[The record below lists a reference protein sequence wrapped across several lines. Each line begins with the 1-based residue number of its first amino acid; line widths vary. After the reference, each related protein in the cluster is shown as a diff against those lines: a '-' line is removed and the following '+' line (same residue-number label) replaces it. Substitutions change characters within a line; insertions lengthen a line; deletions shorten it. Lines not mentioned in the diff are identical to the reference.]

1 MNTIISIVRKEFL
14 QIFRDPMML
23 RIIFLVPLIQL
34 FILGYTITLDV
45 RNVGLV
51 VRDEDRSELSRQ
63 LVEKIIHSR
72 RFRIVGYEQSQMELK
87 SYFEHSLASVSLAI
101 PRGFEEDLLNGL
113 KPELQVLLDGVD
125 SNTSAVAMGYLQ
137 RIIATLE
144 VKLPPASLLK
154 LGSPASEQLRIDSRV
169 RVWFNPNL
177 ESKFYIL
184 PGIVAFLLTMTTT
197 ILTGMGIV
205 REREIGTLEQLNVT
219 PIRSYQLI
227 LGKTIPFAILGFVLF
242 LMGLSVVSF
251 WYGIHMAGS
260 LLLLLFFAFIFLLTT
275 LGVGLFVSTLAS
287 TQLEAVFIT
296 FFFIIFALLM
306 SGLFA
311 PIHNMPPIVQKITY
325 LNPLRYFIEI
335 IRGIYLKGSGL
346 EYLWKDGLIL
356 LGCGSAIL
364 SLSILRFKKRVD

>member
-51 VRDEDRSELSRQ
+51 VRDEDKSELSRQ
-63 LVEKIIHSR
+63 LVEKVINSR
-72 RFRIVGYEQSQMELK
+72 RFRIVGYEQSQPELK

-101 PRGFEEDLLNGL
+101 PRGFEEDVLNGRR
-113 KPELQVLLDGVD
+113 PELQVLLDGVD

-137 RIIATLE
+137 RIIGSLE
-144 VKLPPASLLK
+144 VKFPPASLLK
-154 LGSPASEQLRIDSRV
+154 LGNPTSEQLRIDSRV

-197 ILTGMGIV
+197 ILTGLGIV

-260 LLLLLFFAFIFLLTT
+260 LLLLLLFAFIFLLTT

-311 PIHNMPPIVQKITY
+311 PIHNMPPIVQKLTY

-356 LGCGSAIL
+356 LGCGSAIM

>member
-72 RFRIVGYEQSQMELK
+72 RFRIVGYEQSQTELK
-87 SYFEHSLASVSLAI
+87 SYFEHSLASVSLAV
-101 PRGFEEDLLNGL
+101 PRGFEEDLLNGR

-137 RIIATLE
+137 RIIGSLE

-154 LGSPASEQLRIDSRV
+154 FGSPASEQLRIDSRV

-205 REREIGTLEQLNVT
+205 REREIGTLEQLSVT

-356 LGCGSAIL
+356 LGCGSAIM

>member
-72 RFRIVGYEQSQMELK
+72 RFRIVGYEQSQTELK

-101 PRGFEEDLLNGL
+101 PRGFEEDLLNGR

-144 VKLPPASLLK
+144 VKLPQASLLK

-205 REREIGTLEQLNVT
+205 REREIGTLEQLSVT

-260 LLLLLFFAFIFLLTT
+260 LLLLLVFTFIFLLTT

-311 PIHNMPPIVQKITY
+311 PIHNMPPIVQKLTY

>member
-63 LVEKIIHSR
+63 LVEKVIHSR

-101 PRGFEEDLLNGL
+101 PRGFEEDLLNGR

-205 REREIGTLEQLNVT
+205 REREIGTLEQLSVT

-260 LLLLLFFAFIFLLTT
+260 LLLLLVFTFIFLLTT

-311 PIHNMPPIVQKITY
+311 PIHNMPPIVQKLTY

>member
-72 RFRIVGYEQSQMELK
+72 RFRIVGYEQSQTELK

-101 PRGFEEDLLNGL
+101 PRGFEEDLLNGR

-205 REREIGTLEQLNVT
+205 REREIGTLEQLSVT

>member
-72 RFRIVGYEQSQMELK
+72 RFRIVGYEQSQTELK

-101 PRGFEEDLLNGL
+101 PRGFEEDLLNGR

-144 VKLPPASLLK
+144 VKLPQASLLK

-205 REREIGTLEQLNVT
+205 REREIGTLEQLSVT

-260 LLLLLFFAFIFLLTT
+260 LLLLLVFTFIFLLTT

-311 PIHNMPPIVQKITY
+311 PIHNMPPIVQKLTY

-356 LGCGSAIL
+356 LGCGSAIM